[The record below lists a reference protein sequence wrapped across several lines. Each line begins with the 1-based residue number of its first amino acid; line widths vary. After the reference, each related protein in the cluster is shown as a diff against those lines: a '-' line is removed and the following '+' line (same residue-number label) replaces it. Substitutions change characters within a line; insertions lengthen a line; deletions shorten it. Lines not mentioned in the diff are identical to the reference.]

1 MDSAHKVV
9 IGITDLRL
17 DRATLQVVEDGHG
30 PTHGNTHAEES
41 RVPGGT
47 CSRGVPIPFDGFGIE
62 AQDLGHGAVFVVAKV
77 GSIGIYITRDAQAS
91 SCAVVRVGKNRL
103 RAIPLTVAN
112 REMPPVK
119 TVLRRG

>member
-62 AQDLGHGAVFVVAKV
+62 AQDLRHAAVLVVAKV
-77 GSIGIYITRDAQAS
+77 SSIGILIVSDAQIS
-91 SCAVVRVGKNRL
+91 PCTVVSVGKNRI
-103 RAIPLTVAN
+103 RAIPI
-112 REMPPVK
+112 
-119 TVLRRG
+119 